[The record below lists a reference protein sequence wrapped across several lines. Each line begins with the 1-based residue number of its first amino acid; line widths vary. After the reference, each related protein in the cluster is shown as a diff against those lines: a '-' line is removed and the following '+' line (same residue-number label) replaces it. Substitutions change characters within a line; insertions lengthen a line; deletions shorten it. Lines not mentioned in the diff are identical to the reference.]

1 MFYKRTLIL
10 NDINNLSSG
19 KKGVITLEN
28 FSQGVKGQLKLYN
41 FKEYPKNVAIGLSS
55 GQEVIKVPLQ
65 IKDNTVDFVVK
76 KDINLQEKLSCGL
89 VDIQEATNPKIVVGG
104 TSNYL
109 NDWADKVEQA
119 FYDAQILPREE
130 IYDSSDKEVQQEI
143 STVLRQD
150 KEFEDCSKCEKCK
163 YKRAFFEKETDTEK
177 STNIQNIE
185 QILSTATM
193 AENAEDGG
201 EKTSENQDKNIQED
215 ENFVDEKLDFYSQI
229 KDQIDDLFSKHKT
242 EDNLQS
248 IIPNSKWVKVE
259 YQDMPGYYVMGIIYN
274 DNNIPEFIGYGLPAQ
289 NNENPPK
296 DLAEYAQWLPVL
308 QEGEQMGY
316 WIVYQSASNGESI
329 KVV

>member
-55 GQEVIKVPLQ
+55 GQDVIKVPLH

-76 KDINLQEKLSCGL
+76 KDINLQEKISCGL

-119 FYDAQILPREE
+119 FYDAQILSREE
-130 IYDSSDKEVQQEI
+130 IYDSSDKEVEQEI
-143 STVLRQD
+143 TTVLRQD
-150 KEFEDCSKCEKCK
+150 REFEDCSKCEKCK
-163 YKRAFFEKETDTEK
+163 YKKAFFEKENLLEK
-177 STNIQNIE
+177 SNNVKNIE

-193 AENAEDGG
+193 AENAENSG
-201 EKTSENQDKNIQED
+201 EKTGENQDENIQE
-215 ENFVDEKLDFYSQI
+215 EKNFVDEDIDFYNQI
-229 KDQIDDLFSKHKT
+229 KDQIDDLFSKHKP
-242 EDNLQS
+242 EDNLQA

-274 DNNIPEFIGYGLPAQ
+274 DNIPEFIGYGLPAQ

-308 QEGEQMGY
+308 QEGENTGY

>member
-55 GQEVIKVPLQ
+55 GQDVIKVPLQ

-76 KDINLQEKLSCGL
+76 KDINLQEKISCGL

-119 FYDAQILPREE
+119 FYDAQILSREE

-143 STVLRQD
+143 TTVLRQD
-150 KEFEDCSKCEKCK
+150 REFEDCSKCEKCK
-163 YKRAFFEKETDTEK
+163 YKKAFFEKENEVEK
-177 STNIQNIE
+177 SNNVKNIE

-193 AENAEDGG
+193 AENAENSD

-215 ENFVDEKLDFYSQI
+215 KSFVDKDIDFYNQI
-229 KDQIDDLFSKHKT
+229 KDQIDDLFSKHKP
-242 EDNLQS
+242 EDNLQA

-274 DNNIPEFIGYGLPAQ
+274 DNIPEFIGYGLPAQ

-308 QEGEQMGY
+308 QEGENTGY

>member
-10 NDINNLSSG
+10 NDINNISSG

-28 FSQGVKGQLKLYN
+28 FNGGIKGQLKLYN

-55 GQEVIKVPLQ
+55 GQDVVKVPLQ
-65 IKDNTVDFVVK
+65 IKESTVDFMVK
-76 KDINLQEKLSCGL
+76 KEINLQEKLSCGL

-119 FYDAQILPREE
+119 FYDAQILSREE
-130 IYDSSDKEVQQEI
+130 IYDASDKEIEQEI
-143 STVLRQD
+143 TTVLRQD

-163 YKRAFFEKETDTEK
+163 YKKAFFEKETTVEK
-177 STNIQNIE
+177 SNNIKNIE

-193 AENAEDGG
+193 AEQTE
-201 EKTSENQDKNIQED
+201 ESSENISENKNQNSEENKDNQDTE
-215 ENFVDEKLDFYSQI
+215 LDFYNQI
-229 KDQIDDLFSKHKT
+229 KDQIDDLFAKHKI
-242 EDNLQS
+242 EDSLQS

-259 YQDMPGYYVMGIIYN
+259 YQDMPGHYVMGIIYN

-289 NNENPPK
+289 NNDNPPK
-296 DLAEYAQWLPVL
+296 DLAEYAQWLPVA

-316 WIVYQSASNGESI
+316 WIVYQSASTGESI

>member
-55 GQEVIKVPLQ
+55 GQDVIKVPLQ

-76 KDINLQEKLSCGL
+76 KDINLQEKISCGL

-119 FYDAQILPREE
+119 FYDAQILSREE
-130 IYDSSDKEVQQEI
+130 IYDSSDKEVEQEI
-143 STVLRQD
+143 TTVLRQD
-150 KEFEDCSKCEKCK
+150 REFEDCSKCEKCK
-163 YKRAFFEKETDTEK
+163 YKKAFFEKENLLEK
-177 STNIQNIE
+177 SNNVKNIE

-193 AENAEDGG
+193 AENAENSG
-201 EKTSENQDKNIQED
+201 EKTGESQDKNVQED
-215 ENFVDEKLDFYSQI
+215 KSFVDEDIDFYNQI
-229 KDQIDDLFSKHKT
+229 KDQIDDLFSKHKP
-242 EDNLQS
+242 EDNLQA

-259 YQDMPGYYVMGIIYN
+259 YQDMQGYYVMGIIYN
-274 DNNIPEFIGYGLPAQ
+274 DNIPEFIGYGLPAQ

-308 QEGEQMGY
+308 QEGENTGY